1 MASTLRIGR
10 RPFRTAS
17 LPCVNATGGPTGNT
31 PPFTPAQCASPLHK
45 DSLVEIDWVQ
55 HHSPNLASV
64 ADVVAAFD
72 TAPVTNPDATLGIR
86 LHVHIDEQ
94 VALHA
99 DAQRIALTPC
109 TGLATSTGD
118 ADFDT
123 LKDAKFGTPDDRAN
137 LNRLNARNW
146 AYHYG
151 IWAHNQTPIPPSATN
166 TSSGCAEQ
174 PGNDFIV
181 TMGSWTPDTTLNT
194 TTGHT
199 GGVGSR
205 SEQAGTFMHEL
216 GHNLNLRHGGGDPRP
231 ASQVLLELNKPYVDT
246 NCKPNYMSVMNYT
259 YQVANT
265 VADRLLSYSSAKL
278 LTLSE
283 GDSTRAARVLDS
295 MCPGGALTCSIAFG
309 PLSGFPAKP
318 TLVSAL
324 GGISWNPPDADILDL
339 NIKRDLNNIT
349 SASGACPA
357 SGGTNPTDILDGFN
371 DWANIQLNFRAS
383 TDFAGGVGLTFETDK
398 KHGNEELTREEHL
411 TISRDV
417 CDIKSADKKNNQ
429 HPDQQSRL
437 QCDVLQPERQRDCRR
452 CDTPRQDHAHAGRIR
467 WDLEPGRDY
476 QQVFQQGRESRWS
489 AGLGVP
495 VRRTAGDE
503 RHARGGGV
511 HRDNSGARLPPQRV
525 RLRRS
530 SSVQ

>member
-1 MASTLRIGR
+1 M
-10 RPFRTAS
+10 
-17 LPCVNATGGPTGNT
+17 
-31 PPFTPAQCASPLHK
+31 
-45 DSLVEIDWVQ
+45 
-55 HHSPNLASV
+55 

-194 TTGHT
+194 ATGHT

-265 VADRLLSYSSAKL
+265 VADRLLSYSSAQL
-278 LTLSE
+278 VTLRE
-283 GDSTRAARVLDS
+283 GDLDEGGQGIGLTT
-295 MCPGGALTCSIAFG
+295 CPGGAATCSIAFG
-309 PLSGFPAKP
+309 PPSGFPAKP

-398 KHGNEELTREEHL
+398 QHGNEELTREEHL

-417 CDIKSADKKNNQ
+417 CDIKSADKKNNNT
-429 HPDQQSRL
+429 PTSSPVFNATFYSRNDNGTVVDATHL
-437 QCDVLQPERQRDCRR
+437 DKTTLTLAGFDGTWSLVATISKCSNKDVNRDGLLDLACQFDVPQGTSITPGAVVCTGTIPELD
-452 CDTPRQDHAHAGRIR
+452 
-467 WDLEPGRDY
+467 
-476 QQVFQQGRESRWS
+476 F
-489 AGLGVP
+489 
-495 VRRTAGDE
+495 
-503 RHARGGGV
+503 
-511 HRDNSGARLPPQRV
+511 PPNGYDFV
-525 RLRRS
+525 GS
-530 SSVQ
+530 SNVQ